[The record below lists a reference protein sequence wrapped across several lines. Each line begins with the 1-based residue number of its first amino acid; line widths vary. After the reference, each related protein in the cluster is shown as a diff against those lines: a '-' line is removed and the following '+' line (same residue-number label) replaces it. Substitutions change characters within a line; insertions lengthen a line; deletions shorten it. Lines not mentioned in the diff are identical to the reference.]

1 MKLAD
6 MLREQDGLTAARDGA
21 TFCGT
26 RGEYTFLLLTEKK
39 ELIVSVLRGGENPDR
54 EGFQDFIKAR
64 PELTGCKT
72 AGTRVM
78 FSLRSGATAKSFAEK
93 IHALLPELLSYL
105 HNNGYENCCEISRAV
120 GATVGCMTSGV
131 PQLLA
136 PDLFAE
142 VSRKAEQNERVRA
155 EMPENIGRGILG
167 AVIGGVIGAAVI
179 VLIGQLG
186 YVAALSGMVLG
197 YCTIGG
203 YRRGAGKLSA
213 VGIAVSVV
221 VMLLAVYL
229 GNRVDIAISAVQELD
244 LTFGQAFAWMHELV
258 DADAY
263 RSNLI
268 TLYLF
273 SAIGAVPAAFNAHKI
288 AKEKGRVY
296 RIGE

>member
-6 MLREQDGLTAARDGA
+6 MLREQDGLTAARDGT

-39 ELIVSVLRGGENPDR
+39 ELIVSVLRGGENP
-54 EGFQDFIKAR
+54 EKVSFCDFVKAR

-72 AGTRVM
+72 AGTRVT

-93 IHALLPELLSYL
+93 IHTLLPELLSYL
-105 HNNGYENCCEISRAV
+105 HENGYENCCEISRAV
-120 GATVGCMTSGV
+120 GATVGCMTNGV

-155 EMPENIGRGILG
+155 ETPENIGRGILG
-167 AVIGGVIGAAVI
+167 ALIGGVIGAAVI

-186 YVAALSGMVLG
+186 YVAALSGVVLG

-213 VGIAVSVV
+213 VGIAVSIV

-229 GNRVDIAISAVQELD
+229 GNRVNIAIAAVQELD

-263 RSNLI
+263 MENLV

-273 SAIGAVPAAFNAHKI
+273 SALGAVPAALNAHKV
-288 AKEKGRVY
+288 AREQGRVY

>member
-6 MLREQDGLTAARDGA
+6 MLREQDGLTAARGGA

-39 ELIVSVLRGGENPDR
+39 ELIVSVLRGGENPEKESFR
-54 EGFQDFIKAR
+54 DFVKAR
-64 PELTGCKT
+64 PELSGCKT
-72 AGTRVM
+72 AGTRII
-78 FSLRSGATAKSFAEK
+78 FSLRSGPTAKSFAEK
-93 IHALLPELLSYL
+93 IHTLLPELLSYL
-105 HNNGYENCCEISRAV
+105 HNNGYENCCEISRAA

-131 PQLLA
+131 PQLVA
-136 PDLFAE
+136 PELFDE
-142 VSRKAEQNERVRA
+142 LSRKAEQNERVRA
-155 EMPENIGRGILG
+155 EIPEHVGRGILG
-167 AVIGGVIGAAVI
+167 ALIGGLIGAAVI

-213 VGIAVSVV
+213 IGIAVSIV

-229 GNRVDIAISAVQELD
+229 GNRVDIAIAAVQELD

-258 DADAY
+258 DTDAY
-263 RSNLI
+263 IGNLVS
-268 TLYLF
+268 LYLF
-273 SAIGAVPAAFNAHKI
+273 SAIGAVPAAISAHKA
-288 AKEKGRVY
+288 AKEQGRVY

>member
-6 MLREQDGLTAARDGA
+6 MLREQDGLTAARGGT

-39 ELIVSVLRGGENPDR
+39 ELIVSVLRGGENPEKVSFR
-54 EGFQDFIKAR
+54 DFVKAR
-64 PELTGCKT
+64 PELTGCKM
-72 AGTRVM
+72 AGTRVT

-93 IHALLPELLSYL
+93 IHTLLPELLSYL
-105 HNNGYENCCEISRAV
+105 HENGYENCCEISRAA
-120 GATVGCMTSGV
+120 GATVGCMTNGV

-155 EMPENIGRGILG
+155 ETPENIGRGILG
-167 AVIGGVIGAAVI
+167 ALIGGVIGAAVI

-186 YVAALSGMVLG
+186 YVAALSGVVLG

-213 VGIAVSVV
+213 VGIAVSIV

-229 GNRVDIAISAVQELD
+229 GNRVDIAIAAVQELD

-263 RSNLI
+263 MENLV

-273 SAIGAVPAAFNAHKI
+273 SALGAVPAALNAHKV
-288 AKEKGRVY
+288 AREQGRVY